1 METVYWEVNGEVR
14 VRKEELLKR
23 FEQLREEQK
32 TLFVEER
39 GDEFGYFSTAIYATP
54 HPERRHGL
62 ELWVERKWI
71 PAFGYAWSEFQVKR
85 LEVY

>member
-1 METVYWEVNGEVR
+1 VETIYLEVNNEVR
-14 VRKEELLKR
+14 VKKEELLKA
-23 FEQLREEQK
+23 FELLREEQEPL
-32 TLFVEER
+32 TVEER
-39 GDEFGYFSTAIYATP
+39 GDEFGHFVDAIYAVP

-85 LEVY
+85 IEVY